1 MNAEAPIEAISP
13 PHAVEAEQTILGACM
28 ARPSTVAEFGA
39 MLTPDMFYDPL
50 HADIYQAIL
59 DRWQAGE
66 PFTPEFIMRDMR
78 HDARFADKHGIDLK
92 YISRLR
98 QQLFMT
104 PFPDAAPLA
113 GLVIEMAA
121 RRSLLSILE
130 ESKWDLEMNPAMTAQ
145 EAIDRLAAQQLG
157 AMEGFVGAVKRE
169 ASAKVAMLEYM
180 SSGGT
185 PLVSTSLSTL
195 DAVLSGFG
203 PGESIILGG
212 RPSMGKTAL
221 GLAVALQA
229 ARRGEPVV
237 FYSYE
242 MSLVEITARCVSML
256 LAERGIRVPYTVI
269 RGKRDKLHEMEKV
282 KDALDILDGLPLI
295 IVIANGMTIDTLR
308 ADVLRQKTKLALT
321 GKRLTLAVID
331 YLGLIRAP
339 EKVRE
344 RIQQIGYISRSIKD
358 MAKHAGI
365 PVLTLAQLNR
375 ALEGRQDKRPQLS
388 DLRESGDIEQDA
400 DTVMFIHRESYYL
413 ARDAGKA
420 SNAGHQMTVETS
432 MGDAEVIVS
441 KNRHGPVK
449 VVKVG
454 VDLPVNRFFDL
465 HEEGATY

>member
-1 MNAEAPIEAISP
+1 
-13 PHAVEAEQTILGACM
+13 
-28 ARPSTVAEFGA
+28 
-39 MLTPDMFYDPL
+39 
-50 HADIYQAIL
+50 
-59 DRWQAGE
+59 
-66 PFTPEFIMRDMR
+66 
-78 HDARFADKHGIDLK
+78 
-92 YISRLR
+92 
-98 QQLFMT
+98 
-104 PFPDAAPLA
+104 
-113 GLVIEMAA
+113 
-121 RRSLLSILE
+121 
-130 ESKWDLEMNPAMTAQ
+130 
-145 EAIDRLAAQQLG
+145 
-157 AMEGFVGAVKRE
+157 
-169 ASAKVAMLEYM
+169 
-180 SSGGT
+180 
-185 PLVSTSLSTL
+185 
-195 DAVLSGFG
+195 
-203 PGESIILGG
+203 
-212 RPSMGKTAL
+212 
-221 GLAVALQA
+221 
-229 ARRGEPVV
+229 V

-420 SNAGHQMTVETS
+420 SNPGHQMTVETS